1 MLRPFA
7 PDAICAGASQHTQ
20 IGRCCEGARIELPL
34 VRGAVRF
41 MAAHASFADAHESAE
56 SGDRIRREMTP
67 DENPRPAD
75 AQPGPAPAATPASTS
90 ASPAPA
96 SAAAKSVAPKPL
108 DEFDA
113 MGWEVPLICKDC
125 EKDFKVP
132 YRHFQVGVVFHCPHC
147 HGSFVPKLS
156 MYRSVRDAFE
166 TFYAAR

>member
-1 MLRPFA
+1 
-7 PDAICAGASQHTQ
+7 
-20 IGRCCEGARIELPL
+20 
-34 VRGAVRF
+34 
-41 MAAHASFADAHESAE
+41 
-56 SGDRIRREMTP
+56 MTP

-75 AQPGPAPAATPASTS
+75 AQPGPAPVATPASTS

-96 SAAAKSVAPKPL
+96 DAPAKSVAPKPL

-156 MYRSVRDAFE
+156 MYRAVRDAFE
-166 TFYAAR
+166 TFYAARKRERDEFTRAGGDEAAFKLKQERSLSEFRQRLDALAHEMRPAGKMVKRKGIAAMFS